1 MIRKLN
7 GQEIGDSGQ
16 FTAMI
21 TNLNPGA
28 EVTVDILRD
37 GQLLTVKATLGE
49 RPKNLGVR
57 TGGPAKSRKGRCAAS
72 RCRTSHPKSVSSW
85 VCPRT

>member
-1 MIRKLN
+1 VIRKLN

-37 GQLLTVKATLGE
+37 GH
-49 RPKNLGVR
+49 
-57 TGGPAKSRKGRCAAS
+57 C
-72 RCRTSHPKSVSSW
+72 
-85 VCPRT
+85 